1 MNWLRWSVTIIST
14 ALFIWLIERQNWGLV
29 LASAANIPW
38 WGFLVGFGCYLVVQS
53 GNTLRWFV
61 LLRTQDVS
69 IRYPDALKIVLS
81 GAFASNFLP
90 TTIGGDAVR
99 AVAIFRYTDRKT
111 IALGSI
117 MLDRML
123 NIFAMF
129 CYLPVAWS
137 VFGDLTK
144 LPGFENLHFGALATG
159 AAAILP
165 ENLWKTVKNFLRKV
179 FNALKIWANRP
190 QAFILSI
197 LVAWITALFS
207 MSSMW
212 IIGSQIGIQV
222 SFIQVMAVTA
232 VTYVLTSLPISVNG
246 YGVRE
251 FVITVMY
258 TALGATAEQAS
269 ALALVSRFLMI
280 LATTPGAI
288 WLSRTLSMPLEAA
301 QAVSEDE

>member
-1 MNWLRWSVTIIST
+1 VTIIST